1 MEEMVLGPFICKKKW
16 AHTPNLQYTQKLIW
30 CVKATAI
37 KPLVRNK
44 GECLCD
50 LGRQRSD
57 MAQKAPIINEKMEKL
72 VFIKLKNCFKKKE
85 KKENEKA
92 NLRLGEDIHN
102 IYAVCLMKDW
112 LPECINSCNSVRTRQ
127 TAQDKNEQR
136 TWISTL
142 QKMIYMNSQ

>member
-30 CVKATAI
+30 RVKATAI

-57 MAQKAPIINEKMEKL
+57 RAQKAPIINEKMEKL
-72 VFIKLKNCFKKKE
+72 VFIKIKNRFLKKRKKSKWKGKSQIGRRHSQYICSMSDE
-85 KKENEKA
+85 GLASRMYKLLQFSKNKT
-92 NLRLGEDIHN
+92 NSSRQKWTEDLNRHFTKDD
-102 IYAVCLMKDW
+102 IY
-112 LPECINSCNSVRTRQ
+112 E
-127 TAQDKNEQR
+127 
-136 TWISTL
+136 
-142 QKMIYMNSQ
+142 